1 MKGFFNLF
9 VRSAKELKSVR
20 NLCVIAMLIALDL
33 VLKLTISI
41 KISNYMT
48 ISFAFI
54 AMAAI
59 GMLYGPTVGFTAGM
73 ITDILGYIIKPD
85 GAFDIR
91 FTLIEALGG
100 LLYGLFLYNAKND
113 KWLIVRI
120 VSAKATVIVI
130 CNLLLTNW
138 AISALYGSGFM
149 AILPARIIK
158 NLAQFPVDV
167 ILLSIFLPLVL
178 KAYNSAFKGART
190 IDENLIFSDE
200 NFIHGMTYV
209 VCLLILL
216 IGCTG
221 IVAQYLK
228 NKNDDQSDLIEA
240 QQEEIDYLYDI
251 LEIEKPVS
259 AE

>member
-1 MKGFFNLF
+1 MKGFINLF

-33 VLKLTISI
+33 VLKLTVSI

-138 AISALYGSGFM
+138 AISAIYGSGFM

-178 KAYNSAFKGART
+178 KAYTSSFKGAR
-190 IDENLIFSDE
+190 IVDKGIFSDE
-200 NFIHGMTYV
+200 NFIIGMTYV
-209 VCLLILL
+209 VVLLLLL

-221 IVAQYLK
+221 IAAQYLK
-228 NKNDDQSDLIEA
+228 NKYDDLSDTVEA
-240 QQEEIDYLYDI
+240 QQEEIDYLYEI
-251 LEIEKPVS
+251 LEIEKSV
-259 AE
+259 ETE

>member
-9 VRSAKELKSVR
+9 ARSAKELKSVR

-33 VLKLTISI
+33 VLKLTITI
-41 KISNYMT
+41 RISNYMS

-100 LLYGLFLYNAKND
+100 LLYGLFLYNARND

-120 VSAKATVIVI
+120 VSAKATVVVI

-178 KAYNSAFKGART
+178 KAYTSVFKGART
-190 IDENLIFSDE
+190 VENGIFSDE
-200 NFIHGMTYV
+200 TFMHGMTYV
-209 VCLLILL
+209 VCLLLLL

-221 IVAQYLK
+221 IAAQYLK
-228 NKNDDQSDLIEA
+228 NKNDDLSDTVEA
-240 QQEEIDYLYDI
+240 QQEEIDYLYEI
-251 LEIEKPVS
+251 LEIEKPVTV
-259 AE
+259 E

>member
-1 MKGFFNLF
+1 MKGFINLF

-33 VLKLTISI
+33 VLKLTVSI
-41 KISNYMT
+41 KVSNYMT

-100 LLYGLFLYNAKND
+100 LLYGLFLYNARND

-120 VSAKATVIVI
+120 VSAKATVVVI

-178 KAYNSAFKGART
+178 KAYTSVFKGART
-190 IDENLIFSDE
+190 VDAGIFSDE
-200 NFIHGMTYV
+200 NFMHGMTYV
-209 VCLLILL
+209 MVLLLLL

-221 IVAQYLK
+221 IAAQYLK
-228 NKNDDQSDLIEA
+228 NKYDDLSDTVEA

-251 LEIEKPVS
+251 LEIEKQTAV
-259 AE
+259 E

>member
-1 MKGFFNLF
+1 MKGFINLF
-9 VRSAKELKSVR
+9 VRSAKELKNVR

-33 VLKLTISI
+33 VLKLTVSI

-120 VSAKATVIVI
+120 VSAKATVVVI

-178 KAYNSAFKGART
+178 KAYTSVFKGART
-190 IDENLIFSDE
+190 VENGIFSDE
-200 NFIHGMTYV
+200 TFMHGMTYV
-209 VCLLILL
+209 MVLLLLL

-221 IVAQYLK
+221 IAAQYLK
-228 NKNDDQSDLIEA
+228 NKNDDLEDTVEA

-251 LEIEKPVS
+251 LEIEKPAA